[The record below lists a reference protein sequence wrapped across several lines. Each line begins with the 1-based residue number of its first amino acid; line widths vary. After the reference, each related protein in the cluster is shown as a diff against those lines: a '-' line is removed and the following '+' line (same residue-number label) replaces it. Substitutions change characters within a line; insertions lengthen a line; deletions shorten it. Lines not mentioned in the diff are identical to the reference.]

1 VELQLMKKR
10 DRTGAIL
17 NCPVCSTDFRVP
29 TYRANTA
36 KYCSRSCLAKV
47 HLEQFSS
54 FRFQPTGKPKHTYKT
69 MYVDGKQVRVHR
81 YLMEQHLKRKLHSWE
96 HVHHIN
102 GNSHDNRIENL
113 AVLSNSDHQK
123 TEIEERMRPIWS
135 ELLSSEPP
143 V

>member
-1 VELQLMKKR
+1 MKKR

-17 NCPVCSTDFRVP
+17 KCFVCEQDFRVP
-29 TYRANTA
+29 TYRAQTA

-47 HLEQFSS
+47 HLEQFSE
-54 FRFQPTGKPKHTYKT
+54 FRFKPTGKPAHTYKT
-69 MYVDGKQVRVHR
+69 MSVNGKQVRVHR
-81 YLMEQHLKRKLHSWE
+81 YLMEQHLGRKLESWE

-123 TEIEERMRPIWS
+123 IELEERMRPIWNEIFS
-135 ELLSSEPP
+135 QPAA
-143 V
+143 